1 MDNTTKYNNPKKT
14 LMIQALTKSLG
25 NVSSACKSIGIERS
39 THYDWLESDPNY
51 KNEVESISDYSLDF
65 VESKLI
71 ENINDKKESSI
82 FFYLKCKGKKRGW
95 IEKSEI
101 QNTNINYNQEMT
113 DEQMNDVLDKLK
125 RMTE

>member
-1 MDNTTKYNNPKKT
+1 MNKSTKFNNPKKS

-25 NVSSACKSIGIERS
+25 NVSTACKVVDIDRA
-39 THYDWLESDPNY
+39 THYNWLESDENY

-95 IEKSEI
+95 IEKSEV